1 MYIISAN
8 ADGELEKA
16 NQSIKTNLKTWL
28 QKNKMLNDGI
38 DVYDAKI
45 INVGFDYEVVTDPN
59 MNSISVLADVDERLR
74 NDFKDK
80 LYIGEPISINSI
92 YNTINKT
99 IGVIDCVKVTPY
111 VKNGL
116 DYADVPL
123 DIMDILSKDGTRIQP
138 PKNCILEIKF
148 LTRDIRGSVV

>member
-1 MYIISAN
+1 
-8 ADGELEKA
+8 
-16 NQSIKTNLKTWL
+16 
-28 QKNKMLNDGI
+28 
-38 DVYDAKI
+38 
-45 INVGFDYEVVTDPN
+45 

-111 VKNGL
+111 VENGL